1 MHLKRKRKLQQL
13 LLLTVGSGLIIGLIL
28 YALSEN
34 INLFFSPSEIASRKA
49 YPAQRIKVG
58 GMVREGSLERAD
70 DSLQVSFMITDYQH
84 DLVVYYDGILPDLF
98 REGQGIVAQGQL
110 QADGAF
116 VADQV
121 LAKHDEN
128 YMPPEVSDA
137 IEQASAAANATVEQT
152 DL

>member
-1 MHLKRKRKLQQL
+1 
-13 LLLTVGSGLIIGLIL
+13 
-28 YALSEN
+28 LSEN
-34 INLFFSPSEIASRKA
+34 INLFFSPSEIAAGKA

-58 GMVREGSLERAD
+58 GMVSEGSLDRAN

-84 DLVVYYDGILPDLF
+84 DLVVHYDGILPDLF

-116 VADQV
+116 AADQV

-128 YMPPEVSDA
+128 YMPPEVIDA
-137 IEQASAAANATVEQT
+137 IEQANAAANATPEQT
-152 DL
+152 GL